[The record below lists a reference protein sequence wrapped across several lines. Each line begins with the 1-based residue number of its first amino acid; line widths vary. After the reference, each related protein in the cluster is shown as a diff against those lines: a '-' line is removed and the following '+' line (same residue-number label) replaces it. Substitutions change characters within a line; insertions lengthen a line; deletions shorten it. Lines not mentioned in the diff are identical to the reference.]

1 MRASDYSYDIE
12 IYGYDFTSNDYGEE
26 VPSYALKYEEYA
38 AKSQV
43 DGREDVEGVGEEKQ
57 KVYTRREIWTIRDA
71 GQNITTRDEL
81 RHNGESYDIIN
92 VEIINDRII
101 EITTKYVG

>member
-38 AKSQV
+38 AKSHFNSNMV
-43 DGREDVEGVGEEKQ
+43 RLKEKIQ
-57 KVYTRREIWTIRDA
+57 
-71 GQNITTRDEL
+71 
-81 RHNGESYDIIN
+81 HP
-92 VEIINDRII
+92 
-101 EITTKYVG
+101 